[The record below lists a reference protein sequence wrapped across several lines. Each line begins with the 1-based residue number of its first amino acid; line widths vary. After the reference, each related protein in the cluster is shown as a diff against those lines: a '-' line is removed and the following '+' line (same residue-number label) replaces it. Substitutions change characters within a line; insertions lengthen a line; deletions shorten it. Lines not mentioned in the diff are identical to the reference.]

1 MSQED
6 WNQLI
11 RAAGDAAIELVE
23 SQDEFL
29 PFAYVLNASG
39 ELSQI
44 EGDFHDAG
52 KQPIEE
58 LRSLLRQHAARGR
71 YRGVAVAEDIQI
83 LDPETQILTKAIRVD
98 IEHQNTE
105 PVSWFLTYRK
115 VRGRYVFGDANGEG
129 VLQPGEPFVFG
140 SEEADPDPEG
150 P

>member
-23 SQDEFL
+23 TQDEFL
-29 PFAYVLNASG
+29 PFAYVLNLGG

-44 EGDFHDAG
+44 EGDYHDAG
-52 KQPIEE
+52 KLPIEE
-58 LRSLLRQHAARGR
+58 LRLLLRQHAARGL

-98 IEHQNTE
+98 IEHKDVE

-115 VRGRYVFGDANGEG
+115 IRGRYVFGDAKGEG
-129 VLQPGEPFVFG
+129 ILQPGESFVFG
-140 SEEADPDPEG
+140 GEEMDPESM
-150 P
+150 

>member
-23 SQDEFL
+23 TQEEFL
-29 PFAYVLNASG
+29 PFAYVLNVGG

-44 EGDFHDAG
+44 EADFHDAG
-52 KQPIEE
+52 KLPIEE
-58 LRSLLRQHAARGR
+58 LRLQLRRHAVRGF

-83 LDPETQILTKAIRVD
+83 LDPETQMLTKAIRVD
-98 IEHQNTE
+98 IEHKDVE

-140 SEEADPDPEG
+140 GEEVDPELV
-150 P
+150 